1 MDNHSG
7 FLMVYMR
14 EILKSSILHILALTL
29 KNLQIFRVY
38 IILNNIS
45 MNILNRMN

>member
-29 KNLQIFRVY
+29 KKFINFSYLY
-38 IILNNIS
+38 YTK
-45 MNILNRMN
+45 